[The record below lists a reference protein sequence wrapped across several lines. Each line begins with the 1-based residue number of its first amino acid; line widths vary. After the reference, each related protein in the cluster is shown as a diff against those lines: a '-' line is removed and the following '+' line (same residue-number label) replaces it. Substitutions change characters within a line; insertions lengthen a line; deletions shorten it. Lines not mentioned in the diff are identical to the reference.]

1 MVSVDIVAVERF
13 PILSLSLVTE
23 PLRIANRES
32 TKQQF
37 SWRILTPDGEAVT
50 SSSGFVVKPD
60 ADLDQRRSDI
70 IILLTSYNVEKAL
83 EPTLINWLRLKASH
97 GTTMACVDTG
107 AYIFAKAGLL
117 DKHPAAVHF
126 EAASGYVSEFPKSKF
141 TDKMFYFSP
150 KNASSAGGVATLDL
164 TLALIGH
171 YCSPQLADRTATIL
185 NYTPHTINESQGLFP
200 QARLMPKINR
210 DLAKC
215 VEIMMANIETPL
227 NIDEISQL
235 VNVTTWQMNRLFKR
249 YLHTSPAKY
258 YLSLRLEQ
266 ARNLL
271 INSHDKV
278 SDIALA
284 CGFENHETFSRV
296 YKKHYGLNPSKDRAW
311 VI

>member
-1 MVSVDIVAVERF
+1 MISVDIVIVERF

-23 PLRIANRES
+23 PFRIVNRES
-32 TKQQF
+32 TKQEF
-37 SWRILTPDGEAVT
+37 SWRVLTPDGQAVT

-60 ADLDQRRSDI
+60 ANLDQRRSDI
-70 IILLTSYNVEKAL
+70 IILLTSYNVEKAI

-97 GTTMACVDTG
+97 GATMACVDTG

-141 TDKMFYFSP
+141 TDKMFLFTT
-150 KNASSAGGVATLDL
+150 KLGSSAGGVATLDL
-164 TLALIGH
+164 TLAIISH
-171 YCSPQLADRTATIL
+171 FCSAQLADRTARIL

-200 QARLMPKINR
+200 QQRLMPKINR

-215 VEIMMANIETPL
+215 VEIMMANIETP
-227 NIDEISQL
+227 IQIEQISQYASIA
-235 VNVTTWQMNRLFKR
+235 TWQINRLFKR

-258 YLSLRLEQ
+258 YLSLRLEH
-266 ARNLL
+266 AKNLL

-296 YKKHYGLNPSKDRAW
+296 YKKYYGLNPSKDRAW